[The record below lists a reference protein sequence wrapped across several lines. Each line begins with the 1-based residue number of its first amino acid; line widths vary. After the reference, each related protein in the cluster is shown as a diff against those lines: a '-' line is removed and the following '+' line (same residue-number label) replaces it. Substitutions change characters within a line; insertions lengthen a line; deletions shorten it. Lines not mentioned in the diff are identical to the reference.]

1 MILEIKLSC
10 LVEVP
15 DTADIYSMSEIE
27 NNFLCCDE
35 LWWRMSTPYIASN
48 KTVNVKKVD

>member
-15 DTADIYSMSEIE
+15 DTASVYSVSEIE
-27 NNFLCCDE
+27 NNLLCCDD
-35 LWWRMSTPYIASN
+35 LWWRVANPYITSS
-48 KTVNVKKVD
+48 KTVNVRKVN

>member
-15 DTADIYSMSEIE
+15 DTDSVYSVSEIE
-27 NNFLCCDE
+27 NNFLCCNE
-35 LWWRMSTPYIASN
+35 LWWRMTTPYIASS
-48 KTVNVKKVD
+48 KTVNVRKVN